1 MRVVFCTA
9 KCEKESRCA
18 ELSNNTPE
26 LALFG
31 EPVLLGTTHSLKHG
45 AQIGLQLLI
54 ISIKLAHDVSSRH
67 RSSTVRF

>member
-1 MRVVFCTA
+1 MRLLFCTA

-18 ELSNNTPE
+18 ELSNCTPE

-31 EPVLLGTTHSLKHG
+31 EPVLLGTMHSLKHG

-54 ISIKLAHDVSSRH
+54 ISIELAHDVSS
-67 RSSTVRF
+67 